1 MFFFFH
7 LFQGS
12 EKEAVENTDKLA
24 LESVIPEALIEQ
36 VEDGND
42 CKGEKDFRITKKG
55 VQEMGDQY
63 ARWSTKITD
72 IPCTLYNE
80 VCLKL
85 NTKDEVFLKDYRLL
99 GRLLGYSRDVTCNLG
114 QKSLSA
120 NATDK
125 LLQIWSQKYG
135 RQATVGRLV
144 ELLEDRDLARM
155 DVAEILEGCASRSTE
170 VNDIPFP
177 IYGEVCLKLNIRDDI
192 FYRDYRMLGE
202 KLGISRDMIRYL
214 EQSTS
219 RPNPTDELLQM
230 WSRDSG
236 HQATVGRLIEL
247 LKESNMK
254 RMDVVEILE
263 DWVSETLL

>member
-1 MFFFFH
+1 M
-7 LFQGS
+7 QAS
-12 EKEAVENTDKLA
+12 KKEAAENTDKLP
-24 LESVIPEALIEQ
+24 LKSVIPKALVEQ
-36 VEDGND
+36 ALDGNNY
-42 CKGEKDFRITKKG
+42 KGEEAFLITKKG
-55 VQEMGDQY
+55 VQEMGDKN

-72 IPCTLYNE
+72 IPSPLYNE

-85 NTKDEVFLKDYRLL
+85 DTKDEVFLKDYRLL

-135 RQATVGRLV
+135 SQATVGRLV
-144 ELLEDRDLARM
+144 ELLKDRDLRRM
-155 DVAEILEGCASRSTE
+155 DVAEVLQGCASWSTE

-192 FYRDYRMLGE
+192 FHRDYRMLGE
-202 KLGISRDMIRYL
+202 KLGVSRDMIRYL

-263 DWVSETLL
+263 DWVFKTLL